1 MVAALV
7 FQLFIA
13 LDFLQ
18 EDLLDMSLQ
27 LFILSCSPSCLVFA
41 RWYDTI
47 DLVDFLR
54 VLHPDVLEQ
63 LPILIGLI
71 FIKINVALQRFELI
85 LVALLSTIFLIVFE
99 NFIESGHLLL
109 VHLISNIGHLNFLR
123 RVKIIQI
130 HIFDEP
136 FLGC

>member
-85 LVALLSTIFLIVFE
+85 LVALLTTIFLIVFE